1 MAVQVRV
8 DRQGRVVIPLR
19 ERERL
24 GVEEGGTL
32 DLVATPEGVLLER
45 RRPATVRIGDDGL
58 PVVTAE
64 GAEQVSN
71 DESLE
76 AIHRHRA
83 RE

>member
-45 RRPATVRIGDDGL
+45 RLPATVRTGDDGL
-58 PVVTAE
+58 PVVVTE
-64 GAEQVSN
+64 GAEPVSN